1 MISVLGNHF
10 ALLKETTVTGISKD
24 ESCEP
29 WPSWDWPAKMCL
41 KGKKKKKTNTQFYA
55 INHSVLASVGSY
67 LRSPSS
73 LGSYSPV
80 LSHAV
85 YCRCLELVKCTY
97 STEYKNSK
105 SALKLSFSLP
115 A

>member
-10 ALLKETTVTGISKD
+10 ALLKEATVTGISKD

-29 WPSWDWPAKMCL
+29 WTSWDWPAKTCL
-41 KGKKKKKTNTQFYA
+41 KGKKKTTQFYA
-55 INHSVLASVGSY
+55 INHSVLASVGFY

-80 LSHAV
+80 LSRAV

-105 SALKLSFSLP
+105 SALKLSLSLHV
-115 A
+115 

>member
-1 MISVLGNHF
+1 MKAVSPGQAGIGLQKC
-10 ALLKETTVTGISKD
+10 ALR
-24 ESCEP
+24 
-29 WPSWDWPAKMCL
+29 
-41 KGKKKKKTNTQFYA
+41 GKKNTQFYA
-55 INHSVLASVGSY
+55 INHSVLPSVGFY

>member
-1 MISVLGNHF
+1 MKAVSPGQAGIGLQKRVL
-10 ALLKETTVTGISKD
+10 
-24 ESCEP
+24 
-29 WPSWDWPAKMCL
+29 M
-41 KGKKKKKTNTQFYA
+41 GKKTTQFYA
-55 INHSVLASVGSY
+55 INHSALASVGFY

-105 SALKLSFSLP
+105 SALRLSFSLH